1 MKSFRTPNVG
11 LSLAA
16 LAAGAVLIAAA
27 HSAAKSGNW
36 TFRVAVSFRATPV
49 DPALSL
55 DPGPPV
61 FSAICANLY
70 RYPEASGTRGGR
82 LVAEVAAGPPR
93 VSRGGR
99 TYTFTL
105 RRGFRFNNGVRVRA
119 ANFAAAIN
127 RALDPAMASAGAA
140 FLTDVV
146 GADRVAAGK
155 ARTASGVR
163 PRGDTLTIKLK
174 APGPDLPARLAAS
187 FFCAIPVNTKHDPHG
202 VTPDATAGPYYV
214 ARLDSKTLVL
224 RRNRHY
230 GGHRPRNPAQ
240 IVYEFSHPLPAIP
253 LEIERG
259 TVDCCMAD
267 EAAAK
272 RHPKL
277 LHVAPGTTVT
287 CLALNNDRPLFKN
300 NLRLRRAVNYAID
313 RARLDAQLPGYPHA
327 RPTDQYLPSTM
338 PGFEDAKIYPL
349 FKPSFA
355 RARTLARGHLRSRK
369 AIMYVRNT
377 SATALARAR
386 IVQYDLGRIGLAV
399 EIRAPTGA
407 AASTRGAPFDIVDIG
422 CVLFVGSMDPAAILA
437 PSFDGRLLRATG
449 NTNVAY
455 FSDPRFNRR
464 FAAAARLSG
473 RVRYRAYGRLDVDL
487 ARNGAPAV
495 AYGETQQAVLV
506 ASRIGCVKLN
516 PLHGVSLGAVCRKR

>member
-1 MKSFRTPNVG
+1 

-16 LAAGAVLIAAA
+16 LAAGAVLIAVA
-27 HSAAKSGNW
+27 HSATNSGNW
-36 TFRVAVSFRATPV
+36 TFRVAVSFAATPV

-70 RYPEASGTRGGR
+70 RHAEASGLRGGR
-82 LVAEVAAGPPR
+82 LVPEVAAGPPR
-93 VSRGGR
+93 ISRDGR
-99 TYTFTL
+99 TYTFRL
-105 RRGFRFNNGVRVRA
+105 RRGFRFNNGMRVHA

-127 RALDPAMASAGAA
+127 RALDPTMASAGAA
-140 FLTDVV
+140 LLTDVV

-163 PRGDTLTIKLK
+163 YRGDTLTIRLI

-202 VTPDATAGPYYV
+202 MTPATAGPYYV
-214 ARLDSKTLVL
+214 SHLDSETLVL
-224 RRNRHY
+224 RRNRY
-230 GGHRPRNPAQ
+230 YPGHRPRNPAQ

-259 TVDCCMAD
+259 TVDCCMTD

-287 CLALNNDRPLFKN
+287 CLALNNDRPLFRKN
-300 NLRLRRAVNYAID
+300 VRLRRAVNYAID
-313 RARLDAQLPGYPHA
+313 RPRLDAQLPGYPHA

-338 PGFEDAKIYPL
+338 PGFEDAKIYRL
-349 FKPSFA
+349 SKPDFA
-355 RARTLARGHLRSRK
+355 TARRLARGHLRSAK

-377 SATALARAR
+377 SPTALARAR
-386 IVQYDLGRIGLAV
+386 IVQYDLGRIGLTV
-399 EIRAPTGA
+399 EIRAPTGD

-422 CVLFVGSMDPAAILA
+422 CVLFVGYMDPAAILA
-437 PSFDGRLLRATG
+437 PSFDGRLIRATG

-473 RVRYRAYGRLDVDL
+473 RARYRAYRRLDVDL
-487 ARNGAPAV
+487 ARNAAPAV
-495 AYGETQQAVLV
+495 AYGETRQAVFA

-516 PLHGVSLGAVCRKR
+516 PLYGLSLGTVCRKRS

>member
-1 MKSFRTPNVG
+1 
-11 LSLAA
+11 LSLTAV
-16 LAAGAVLIAAA
+16 AAGVALIAAA
-27 HSAAKSGNW
+27 QSEAESGNW
-36 TFRVAVSFRATPV
+36 TFRVAVSFGASPV

-70 RYPEASGTRGGR
+70 RYPEASGNRGGR
-82 LVAEVAAGPPR
+82 LVPEVAVGAPR
-93 VSRGGR
+93 VSRDGR

-105 RRGFRFNNGVRVRA
+105 RRGFRFNTGAHVHA
-119 ANFAAAIN
+119 ANFAASIN
-127 RALDPAMASAGAA
+127 RALDPAMKSGGAA

-163 PRGDTLTIKLK
+163 YRGDTLTIRLK

-187 FFCAIPVNTKHDPHG
+187 FFCAIPVNTEHDPHG
-202 VTPDATAGPYYV
+202 VTPATAGPYYV
-214 ARLDSKTLVL
+214 AHLDSKTLVL
-224 RRNRHY
+224 RRNSHY
-230 GGHRPRNPAQ
+230 PGHRPRNPAQ

-259 TVDCCMAD
+259 TVDCCTAD
-267 EAAAK
+267 EASAK

-277 LHVAPGTTVT
+277 LHVAQGTTVT

-300 NLRLRRAVNYAID
+300 NLRLRRAVNFAID
-313 RARLDAQLPGYPHA
+313 RPRLDAQLPGYPHA

-338 PGFEDAKIYPL
+338 PGFEDTKIYPL
-349 FKPSFA
+349 SKPDFA
-355 RARTLARGHLRSRK
+355 KARGLARGHLRSGR

-386 IVQYDLGRIGLAV
+386 IVQYDLGRIGLTV
-399 EIRAPTGA
+399 ELRAPTGG
-407 AASTRGAPFDIVDIG
+407 AASTRGEPFDIVDIG
-422 CVLFVGSMDPAAILA
+422 CVLFVGYMDPAAILA
-437 PSFDGRLLRATG
+437 PSFDGRVIRATG

-473 RVRYRAYGRLDVDL
+473 GARYRAYGRLDVDL

-495 AYGETQQAVLV
+495 AYGDSRQGVLV

-516 PLHGVSLGAVCRKR
+516 PLYSISLGAVCRKPS